1 MDSEELF
8 LTNTC
13 NWPNEVEDLLEKLRI
28 NCVNLSEYHRKRYY
42 KFKGY
47 GKYFRLPI
55 IVLASINSTAS
66 VGLQPVLQQGIISAI
81 TCLIGM
87 IMGILGALEL
97 YLGIQT
103 NMDLELKQS
112 KEFYTLAIDI
122 YRMLTLRREHRGE
135 DGKDYL
141 NKKYSNYI
149 KLCEASNLFKR
160 HLRVDLLTN
169 VPNEV
174 IDFTPQSSKLDF
186 EMENRMVYRPRP
198 SLGKKIEMTTKDS
211 THAPSFDD
219 LNNNNQTNQIN
230 QFNQVHKF
238 VADNNADISAS
249 NSYDNNVNNNVN
261 NSIEHTDENDNNDN
275 NVDDKV

>member
-8 LTNTC
+8 LNNTC

-174 IDFTPQSSKLDF
+174 IDFTPQSSKMDF
-186 EMENRMVYRPRP
+186 EMENRMVYRPRQ
-198 SLGKKIEMTTKDS
+198 SLVKKIEMTTKD
-211 THAPSFDD
+211 TIHAPSFDD
-219 LNNNNQTNQIN
+219 LNNNQINQIN
-230 QFNQVHKF
+230 NFIT
-238 VADNNADISAS
+238 DNTADISAS
-249 NSYDNNVNNNVN
+249 NSYDNSSNNVN
-261 NSIEHTDENDNNDN
+261 NSIDHTDENTNNG
-275 NVDDKV
+275 DDKV

>member
-1 MDSEELF
+1 
-8 LTNTC
+8 
-13 NWPNEVEDLLEKLRI
+13 
-28 NCVNLSEYHRKRYY
+28 
-42 KFKGY
+42 
-47 GKYFRLPI
+47 
-55 IVLASINSTAS
+55 
-66 VGLQPVLQQGIISAI
+66 
-81 TCLIGM
+81 
-87 IMGILGALEL
+87 
-97 YLGIQT
+97 
-103 NMDLELKQS
+103 
-112 KEFYTLAIDI
+112 
-122 YRMLTLRREHRGE
+122 MLTLRREHRGE

-174 IDFTPQSSKLDF
+174 IDFTPQSSKMDF
-186 EMENRMVYRPRP
+186 EMENRMVYRPRQ
-198 SLGKKIEMTTKDS
+198 SLVKKIEMTTKD
-211 THAPSFDD
+211 TIHAPSFED
-219 LNNNNQTNQIN
+219 LNNNQINQINQIN

-275 NVDDKV
+275 NDNNVDDKV